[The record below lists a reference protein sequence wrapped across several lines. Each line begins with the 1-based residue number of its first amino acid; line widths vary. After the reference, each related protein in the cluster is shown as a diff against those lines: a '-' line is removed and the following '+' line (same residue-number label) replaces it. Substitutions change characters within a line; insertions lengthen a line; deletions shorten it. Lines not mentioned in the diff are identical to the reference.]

1 MFTLLMAETLIKQT
15 AYVVEFQAFTVIN
28 CASNKIS

>member
-15 AYVVEFQAFTVIN
+15 TYVVKLQAFTVIN